1 MISEEELKNT
11 NDSELIMLYRENDE
25 DAKNLLFY
33 KYKYIIDILINK
45 YMRFLTNLN
54 IDHQELISEC
64 NVGFSDGL
72 KCFDESKDA
81 SLVTFV
87 TLCIERRLKGIIR
100 KYNRD
105 KYKTL
110 QEAYSLDFIYDDNNS
125 KLMDSIS
132 DNFSN
137 DPLKNMAEEEK
148 YQELIKSLKI
158 SLTKREYEVFSLMAN
173 GFNYIE
179 IADILKLTPKQVDNT
194 RERVKLKVKKIL
206 KKEDD

>member
-11 NDSELIMLYRENDE
+11 NDSELIMMYRENDE

-33 KYKYIIDILINK
+33 KYRYIIDILINK
-45 YMRFLTNLN
+45 YMRYLSNLN
-54 IDHQELISEC
+54 IDYQEIISEC

-72 KCFDESKDA
+72 KCFDENKDA

-87 TLCIERRLKGIIR
+87 TLCIERRINGIIR

-105 KYKTL
+105 KYKGM
-110 QEAYSLDFIYDDNNS
+110 QETYSLDFIYEDNN

-132 DNFSN
+132 DNLQN
-137 DPLKNMAEEEK
+137 DPLKNMTEEEK
-148 YQELIKSLKI
+148 YQELIKSLKDA
-158 SLTKREYEVFSLMAN
+158 LTKREYEVFCLMAR
-173 GFNYIE
+173 GFNYLE

-194 RERVKLKVKKIL
+194 MQRVKIKAKKIL
-206 KKEDD
+206 KQEDN